1 MLVRD
6 RLDPQA
12 SLFSDGFFPLTLH
25 PPQYCYGGRATR
37 SLRERG
43 HGLQRRGV
51 SNTSRWRTCCR
62 RLSLSLGE
70 GSESA
75 AQGCFERLTFVKV
88 RPEILPL
95 PKGEGWGEGE
105 RLGLRERSQE
115 VRIISSL
122 PDRCCFPFHSNVR
135 ILNN

>member
-12 SLFSDGFFPLTLH
+12 SLFSNGFFPLTPTL
-25 PPQYCYGGRATR
+25 
-37 SLRERG
+37 SLGERG
-43 HGLQRRGV
+43 HGLQRQGV

-115 VRIISSL
+115 VRIISTL
-122 PDRCCFPFHSNVR
+122 PDRCCFLFHSNVR